1 MASKTNHARTAT
13 EGAAKL
19 AFVPFWHTPSL
30 VSPRCIRFPTPRQF
44 NLSKSSWVRCL
55 YIRNVTSAG
64 KDYKVASVIKFFKRA
79 VQALEKRPWMA
90 SFLGLL
96 IFGGIAAVDLLTPE
110 QLSFAFFYLIPIALL
125 LWFPGRWL
133 AWLIAA
139 SSAFLW
145 LADHLVRA
153 DFDYLHSITAYWE
166 PVVRFC
172 FYAVFILGLTKLREY
187 LARLRTGNSELRAA
201 LAALHEAE
209 QRYREIFE
217 NSSSGVALFDVTPD
231 LRFKVVGINPAVER
245 MTGLV
250 AADVAGKFVEEA
262 LPAETARRL
271 IANYTQCVQAGS
283 PMFIRDAIVFPAGLR
298 LFETSLVPVH
308 DPAGRVHRLITLP
321 VDVTDKNRAEEALRE
336 SERRYRE
343 IFDNSS
349 DGIFMLEVGGDG
361 QFRVLEINPAEER
374 RLGMSSAA
382 ASGKRNDELVP
393 AETAAHLDDNNRKCV
408 AAGRPISFD
417 DVVQLPTGR
426 YEYHTTL
433 APVRDPAGRIY
444 RIVGVSRDVT
454 ENRRMERALKQSEE
468 KFSKSFHAS
477 PDSITISR
485 LDDGALIEFNRGFI
499 EAYGYTREE
508 VVGRSAVPSD
518 LGVWDDARDRERL
531 VALLKKE
538 GTVRGFEAKLRRKN
552 GEIRYAVLSSSLVEI
567 EGETCLLT
575 MSRDT
580 TEHRHMEEALRES
593 EARYRE
599 IVENTSDGIF
609 LVEVTPDLRFRL
621 LSFNPA
627 HERMLGVSAADAVGR
642 FTEEYLPRELADK
655 VNEDKRRCIETGVPI
670 SYEEMLDLP
679 IGRKYYHTTL
689 VPVRDQSGKI
699 ARLIGVTRDLTEKKR
714 AEERERVHEQELFQA
729 SKLASLGTLVS
740 GIAHEINN
748 PNNFIRL
755 NVQNLKEFW
764 LDLRS
769 ILHQAG
775 TTDGSPSL
783 HGVPIETAR
792 GMVED
797 LLSGIEEG
805 SKRIEKLLKNLRD
818 FARGDDGEL
827 TEEVDVNAA
836 TESAVLMTRNL
847 IQKSTDSFS
856 IRQAGG
862 LPAVRG
868 NQHQIEQVVINLVTN
883 ACQSLAFR
891 DRKVAVTT
899 SLDGDW
905 ILIEVADE
913 GIGIPPENLAR
924 VTDPFFTTKRA
935 NGGSG
940 LGLAVTSRI
949 VSNHGGTINFSS
961 QIGAG
966 TRVSI
971 RLPAVGGRR

>member
-1 MASKTNHARTAT
+1 MASA
-13 EGAAKL
+13 
-19 AFVPFWHTPSL
+19 
-30 VSPRCIRFPTPRQF
+30 
-44 NLSKSSWVRCL
+44 
-55 YIRNVTSAG
+55 
-64 KDYKVASVIKFFKRA
+64 IKFFKR
-79 VQALEKRPWMA
+79 VVRALEKRPWMA
-90 SFLGLL
+90 FFLGLST
-96 IFGGIAAVDLLTPE
+96 FGGIAAADLLTPE

-133 AWLIAA
+133 AWFVAA

-145 LADHLVRA
+145 PADHFVHA
-153 DFDYLHSITAYWE
+153 DLGYFHSITAYWE

-172 FYAVFILGLTKLREY
+172 FYAVFILGLTKILEY
-187 LARLRTGNSELRAA
+187 LARLRAGNNELREA
-201 LAALHEAE
+201 LAALHGAE
-209 QRYREIFE
+209 QQYREIFE
-217 NSSSGVALFDVTPD
+217 NSSSGVALFDVTTD
-231 LRFKVVGINPAVER
+231 LRFRVVGINPAVER

-250 AADVAGKFVEEA
+250 AADVTGKFVEEA
-262 LPAETARRL
+262 LPEETARRL
-271 IANYTQCVQAGS
+271 IANYTRSVQAGS
-283 PMFIRDAIVFPAGLR
+283 AILIRDAMVFPAGLR

-308 DPAGRVHRLITLP
+308 DATGRVHRLITLP
-321 VDVTDKNRAEEALRE
+321 VDVTDKNRAEEALRA

-343 IFDNSS
+343 VFDNSS
-349 DGIFMLEVGGDG
+349 DGIFMLEVCGDG
-361 QFRVLEINPAEER
+361 QFRVLEINPAEEK
-374 RLGMSSAA
+374 RLGMTSAA

-417 DVVQLPTGR
+417 DVVQLLTGR

-433 APVRDPAGRIY
+433 APVRDETGRIY

-477 PDSITISR
+477 PDSVTISR
-485 LDDGALIEFNRGFI
+485 LDDGTLIEVNRGFI
-499 EAYGYTREE
+499 EAYGYTKEG
-508 VVGRSAVPSD
+508 VVGRSALPSD

-531 VALLKKE
+531 VALVKKV
-538 GTVRGFEAKLRRKN
+538 GVVTDFEAKFRRKN

-567 EGETCLLT
+567 EGETCLLSI
-575 MSRDT
+575 SRDT
-580 TEHRHMEEALRES
+580 TEHRHMQEVLRES

-609 LVEVTPDLRFRL
+609 VVEVTSDLRYRL
-621 LSFNPA
+621 LSYNPA
-627 HERMLGVSAADAVGR
+627 QERMLGISAADAAGR
-642 FTEEYLPRELADK
+642 FTEEYLPRELADR
-655 VNEDKRRCIETGVPI
+655 VNEDNRRCIEAGVQM
-670 SYEEMLDLP
+670 SFEESLDLP
-679 IGRKYYHTTL
+679 IGRKHYHTTL
-689 VPVRDQSGKI
+689 VPVRDQSGRI

-714 AEERERVHEQELFQA
+714 AEERERTHEQELFQA

-755 NVQNLKEFW
+755 NVQNLKAFW
-764 LDLRS
+764 LDMRP
-769 ILHQAG
+769 ILDQTGA
-775 TTDGSPSL
+775 TEGSFSL

-792 GMVED
+792 GMVDD

-836 TESAVLMTRNL
+836 ADSAVLMTRNL

-856 IRQAGG
+856 IRQAAG
-862 LPAVRG
+862 LPIVRG

-883 ACQSLAFR
+883 ACQALPSR
-891 DRKVAVTT
+891 DGKVAITT

-905 ILIEVADE
+905 ILIEVADD
-913 GIGIPPENLAR
+913 GIGIPSENIAR

-961 QIGAG
+961 KVGAG